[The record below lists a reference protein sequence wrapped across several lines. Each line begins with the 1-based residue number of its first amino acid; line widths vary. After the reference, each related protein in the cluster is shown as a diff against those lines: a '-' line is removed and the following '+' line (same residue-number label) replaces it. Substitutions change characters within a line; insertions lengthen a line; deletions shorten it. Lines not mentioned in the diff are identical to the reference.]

1 MPSSGNDVLIQFTN
15 CRLVRDHQL
24 IRDDLWIRNG
34 RIINPEPVFFD
45 EKKQAHKKYDCN
57 NAIIAAGY
65 IDLQINGTLMKF
77 VLCGA
82 VYACACVFVTLIMLV
97 VLRFVFSAQL
107 PHPPLMVATTNIML
121 FGKLYINKVP

>member
-82 VYACACVFVTLIMLV
+82 VYACACVCDFDNAGRVAFCIQCTVT
-97 VLRFVFSAQL
+97 
-107 PHPPLMVATTNIML
+107 PPASY
-121 FGKLYINKVP
+121 GSHNKYHAFR